1 MTSMTHAIAQLP
13 PAPTRADWKALAV
26 AGALALAVLP
36 ALVPAGSAT
45 AYSWKSYSGAGM
57 DSAENTIPVQAKDA
71 VTDDSLK
78 SFKTAKATVMAIK
91 DEWQNRVE
99 RGEVDPDDETA
110 QEVVR
115 IQMTATIE
123 QNGLSVDEYNRI
135 DKALK
140 SDEELRQRYH
150 EMP

>member
-57 DSAENTIPVQAKDA
+57 DSAANTIPVQAKDK

-99 RGEVDPDDETA
+99 RGEVDPEA

-140 SDEELRQRYH
+140 SDEELRRRYH